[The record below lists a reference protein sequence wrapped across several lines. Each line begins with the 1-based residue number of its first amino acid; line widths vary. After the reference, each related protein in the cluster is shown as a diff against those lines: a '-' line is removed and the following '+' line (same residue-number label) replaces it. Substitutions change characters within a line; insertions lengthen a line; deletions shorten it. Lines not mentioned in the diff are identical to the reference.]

1 MDVLILGGTVFLSK
15 ALASESLG
23 RGHNVTCVSRGQ
35 TGRHVPGAKAVRADR
50 ADGLAAY
57 KDLDRPWDAVI
68 DVATNPLF
76 VTEAL
81 NAIGPSTRHWTYVS
95 SCSVYADQ
103 NVADSDESAATV
115 DPLPPGEPSTLETY
129 AAAKAASEAVCT
141 LAVGDR
147 LHLCRPGLIG
157 GTDDPSDRTGYWP
170 ARFTLDRGHP
180 VVVPDDPERPIQV
193 LDVQD
198 LARWIVDAAEQRLI
212 GTMNAVGQSTPL
224 GDALLAAQKVALF
237 GGQVV
242 AMDGAWLLEQ
252 GVQPWAG
259 NDSLP
264 LWIPAGLGFDGF
276 CRRSSNRALEAGLR
290 RRPIDQT
297 MAAALAT
304 ERRYGL
310 DRPRTAGLT
319 SVTEASLLLHWTQ
332 HRGGPI

>member
-1 MDVLILGGTVFLSK
+1 MEVLILGGTVFLSK
-15 ALASESLG
+15 ALASESLS
-23 RGHNVTCVSRGQ
+23 RGHSVTCVSRGQ
-35 TGRHVPGAKAVRADR
+35 TGTEPPRAKAVHANR

-57 KDLDRPWDAVI
+57 KGLDRPWDAVI

-81 NAIGPSTRHWTYVS
+81 KFIGPSSRHWTYVS

-115 DPLPPGEPSTLETY
+115 DPLTPGESSTPATY
-129 AAAKAASEAVCT
+129 AAAKAASEAACT
-141 LAVGDR
+141 IALGDR

-157 GTDDPSDRTGYWP
+157 GADDPSDRTGYWP
-170 ARFTLDRGHP
+170 ARFALDRGHP
-180 VVVPDDPERPIQV
+180 VVVPDDLDRPVQV

-198 LARWIVDAAEQRLI
+198 LARWIVDAAEQRLV
-212 GTMNAVGQSTPL
+212 GTMNAVGQPIPL
-224 GDALLAAQKVALF
+224 EDALLAAQNASSF
-237 GGQVV
+237 EGETV

-252 GVQPWAG
+252 GVEPWAG

-264 LWIPAGLGFDGF
+264 LWIPPGLGFDGF
-276 CRRSSNRALEAGLR
+276 CRRSGDRALAAGLR

-304 ERRYGL
+304 ERHYGL
-310 DRPRTAGLT
+310 ERPRSAGLT
-319 SVTEASLLLHWTQ
+319 SITEASLLLRWTQ
-332 HRGGPI
+332 HREGLI